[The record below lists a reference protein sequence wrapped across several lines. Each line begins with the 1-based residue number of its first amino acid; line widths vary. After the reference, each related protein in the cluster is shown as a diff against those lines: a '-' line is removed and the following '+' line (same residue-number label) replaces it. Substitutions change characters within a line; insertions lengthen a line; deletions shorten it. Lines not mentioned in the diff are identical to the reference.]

1 MRSFQP
7 DRREPPE
14 PTSRHGRAHLHDLQ
28 AQTGNPDPRA
38 GPRASGAPEKA
49 ADRELLQDEFPG
61 DLDSRV
67 HPTEAVG
74 HDSQRGLWRRRR
86 AVHSRVRL
94 YGRRAARTLHQTFTS
109 FSRHL
114 DLIRRESATQKG
126 GNSYAE
132 ADDPRPTLE
141 PRGRDLCRRT
151 RALARRSGPGHIG
164 RGLRATRR
172 HARDQGRIHAL
183 RGLHVHGLA
192 HGEEHRRERLQPER
206 VQRLARVHQHHRP
219 ASPPALVPNHAGHH
233 ARDRHRQLVER
244 ELHVRLKY
252 GFGQFNMDDW
262 LPKGSWARLGLQQ
275 TPYIDY
281 AEGIYRYR
289 FQSAIMVDRDGFL
302 TSSDLGLSSHVNF
315 PDNYGDVHVGIY
327 NGEGYSKAE
336 ANDQKGFQVRA
347 SLRPLASVAIAK
359 GWRITGFWNSD
370 NVAKEQKRDR
380 WLVDTTFE
388 HPYVNLGF
396 TYVEA
401 TNQASPGA
409 SEVKPRDFSIWVT
422 PRTLFGLEALIRYDE
437 LKPNKDLEQKQK
449 RTIVGI
455 AYWFN
460 FGHGIVSALMA
471 DYTQEKF
478 DNFTPAKADNKF
490 YALHTLFNF

>member
-1 MRSFQP
+1 MQKQTTLVRRS
-7 DRREPPE
+7 
-14 PTSRHGRAHLHDLQ
+14 SLAV
-28 AQTGNPDPRA
+28 AIC
-38 GPRASGAPEKA
+38 
-49 ADRELLQDEFPG
+49 
-61 DLDSRV
+61 
-67 HPTEAVG
+67 AVG
-74 HDSQRGLWRRRR
+74 LALSP
-86 AVHSRVRL
+86 A
-94 YGRRAARTLHQTFTS
+94 
-109 FSRHL
+109 
-114 DLIRRESATQKG
+114 
-126 GNSYAE
+126 
-132 ADDPRPTLE
+132 
-141 PRGRDLCRRT
+141 
-151 RALARRSGPGHIG
+151 ALAQVTSAEGYVPPDDTPAIKVGFTLFADYTYTDSPTAKNTDG
-164 RGLRATRR
+164 SDYNPNAFNVSRAYINITGQLHHLLSFRITPDITRET
-172 HARDQGRIHAL
+172 GTGSSL
-183 RGLHVHGLA
+183 NG
-192 HGEEHRRERLQPER
+192 
-206 VQRLARVHQHHRP
+206 
-219 ASPPALVPNHAGHH
+219 SYTF
-233 ARDRHRQLVER
+233 
-244 ELHVRLKY
+244 RLKY

-422 PRTLFGLEALIRYDE
+422 PRTPFGLEALIRYDE
-437 LKPNKDLEQKQK
+437 LNPNKDLDQKQK